1 MHHQKDEIAA
11 EHQRG
16 LPQPFRALL
25 QLGLRL
31 RRRRLRRR
39 RLRRRPLRRRPLR
52 RRHRLFLALLPLLLL
67 LAELNPLAKFDERL
81 NQEE

>member
-1 MHHQKDEIAA
+1 MHKQKDEIAA

-16 LPQPFRALL
+16 LPQAFRALL
-25 QLGLRL
+25 ELGLR
-31 RRRRLRRR
+31 
-39 RLRRRPLRRRPLR
+39 P
-52 RRHRLFLALLPLLLL
+52 FFAFLPLLPL